1 MTSNNVKQFVE
12 ESIQDFDAVSLY
24 PSAMHL
30 FDGFLRGMP
39 KRITT
44 TDYNALK
51 HKDGLFLKVRITQ
64 VGKVRPFPVLN
75 YMDKAT
81 KTKNWSNDL
90 VDKICFL
97 DKTGLEDAITFQGVE
112 FDVIDGYYFDEGYN
126 TKIKNTN

>member
-1 MTSNNVKQFVE
+1 
-12 ESIQDFDAVSLY
+12 
-24 PSAMHL
+24 
-30 FDGFLRGMP
+30 MP

-44 TDYNALK
+44 TDYNTLK
-51 HKDGLFLKVRITQ
+51 RKDGLFLNVRITK

-112 FDVIDGYYFDEGYN
+112 FAVIDGYYFDGCYN
-126 TKIKNTN
+126 TKIKTQIEVILKQKT